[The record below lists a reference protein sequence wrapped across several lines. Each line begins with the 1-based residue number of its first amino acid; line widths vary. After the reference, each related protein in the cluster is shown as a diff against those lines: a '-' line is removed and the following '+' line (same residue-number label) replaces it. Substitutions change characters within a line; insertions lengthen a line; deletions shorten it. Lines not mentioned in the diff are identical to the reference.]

1 MSAWLANLDLQLP
14 FLMFMTTK
22 SRSTSMIKKK
32 FCVFTFVIVFAAS
45 ISNAYNYI
53 FQIHVHEQ
61 GEIPFVH
68 MVGLAA
74 SLSHHTYF
82 AITLKEVIYYFSLYQ
97 KLPIC
102 VDNIYMSDSERISY
116 HFKNLNVYLMTNCR
130 QANIPIGSIWKMQ
143 T

>member
-1 MSAWLANLDLQLP
+1 MVGLEAS
-14 FLMFMTTK
+14 FLMFMNAL
-22 SRSTSMIKKK
+22 SRSTRMTRKKSHL
-32 FCVFTFVIVFAAS
+32 FTFVIGFAAS

-82 AITLKEVIYYFSLYQ
+82 AITLKEVIHYFSLYQ

-102 VDNIYMSDSERISY
+102 VDNIYM
-116 HFKNLNVYLMTNCR
+116 
-130 QANIPIGSIWKMQ
+130 
-143 T
+143 